1 MEMDVCV
8 CVCVCIGGR
17 SQSEDCMRTHTDYI
31 LVKGA
36 YYPYLAER
44 EVAEWARGMK

>member
-1 MEMDVCV
+1 MKIDVLSCEIVKCQSDEMEM
-8 CVCVCIGGR
+8 
-17 SQSEDCMRTHTDYI
+17 DYI